1 MRRLRHLAVGLCLL
15 LAGAG
20 SGRAGELS
28 PAEWLVYLARYVAPE
43 GRVVDTYNQGIS
55 HSEGQGYGMLLAV
68 AFDDRVVFDQLWRW
82 TEENLRV
89 RDDRLFAWRWEPAE
103 GGRVTD
109 SNNATDGDLL
119 IAWALLRAGSCWEE
133 PAYVAEAEAIL
144 RDVAA
149 KLVATTDYG
158 PVLLPAAEGFE
169 RDAAVV
175 VNPSYWVFPA
185 LRQFAR
191 HGDAELWN
199 GLIDSGLELLRLAR
213 FGEWRLPPD
222 WLEVGDGLSLPEGFE
237 PVFGYN
243 AVRIPLYL
251 AWSELPAS
259 DELLE
264 PFRTFWASFDGRS
277 PPPATVDLADDGLG
291 QDPLSSGGRAIMAL
305 TRFGAARPLSAGAM
319 MPQLRPEDDYYA
331 STLLLLS
338 KLALAEQDAPQKAR
352 PESAEPEEDQ
362 P

>member
-1 MRRLRHLAVGLCLL
+1 MLVGLCVL
-15 LAGAG
+15 LASAG
-20 SGRAGELS
+20 SARAGELS
-28 PAEWLVYLARYVAPE
+28 AAEWLAYIAHYIAPE
-43 GRVVDTYNQGIS
+43 GRVIDTYNQGIS
-55 HSEGQGYGMLLAV
+55 HSEGQGYGLLLAV

-82 TEENLRV
+82 TDKNLRM

-109 SNNATDGDLL
+109 PNNATDGDLL
-119 IAWALLRAGSCWEE
+119 IAWALLRAGSFWQE
-133 PAYVAEAEAIL
+133 PGYVAEAEAIL

-149 KLVATTDYG
+149 KLVAKTEYG

-169 RDAAVV
+169 RGSAVV

-185 LRQFAR
+185 LRQFAG
-191 HGDAELWN
+191 HADEELWN
-199 GLIDSGLELLRLAR
+199 GLFDSGLELLRLGR

-222 WLEVGDGLSLPEGFE
+222 WLEVGDGLTLPDGFE
-237 PVFGYN
+237 AVFGYN

-251 AWSELPAS
+251 AWSGLPAS
-259 DELLE
+259 AELLE
-264 PFRTFWASFDGRS
+264 PFRTFWATFDGRS
-277 PPPATVDLADDGLG
+277 PPPATVDLADGGLA
-291 QDPLSSGGRAIMAL
+291 QEPLSSGGRAIMAL

-319 MPQLRPEDDYYA
+319 MPQLQPEDDYYA

-338 KLALAEQDAPQKAR
+338 KLALAEQYAPQKGR
-352 PESAEPEEDQ
+352 PERPEPQEDQ